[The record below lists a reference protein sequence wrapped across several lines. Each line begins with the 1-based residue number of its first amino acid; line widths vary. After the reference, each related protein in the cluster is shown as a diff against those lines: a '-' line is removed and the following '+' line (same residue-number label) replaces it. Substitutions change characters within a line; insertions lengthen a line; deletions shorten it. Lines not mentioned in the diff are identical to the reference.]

1 MKTDYKANIIL
12 MGFLGTAKS
21 PAAREIAQRLDWN
34 FVDTDDGIVKE
45 VGKPIAEIFR

>member
-12 MGFLGTAKS
+12 MGSSCTAKS
-21 PAAREIAQRLDWN
+21 PSARDVARRLDWN

-45 VGKPIAEIFR
+45 VGKPIAEIFG